1 MFLPGGALGPDL
13 KDWHA
18 CSSELL
24 DPRDSDC
31 EDECELDEQ
40 SLLDVDMEEVSHDN
54 MEMNEKSDCVIV
66 AEVSAEPECGVV
78 RTSRAILVNP
88 EVLSESVSLEKTPQ
102 VKVEN
107 LPPPCKTTKLAPATD
122 RERRKEVGF
131 QSPPLQF
138 FVCKIL
144 PRVCPRYS

>member
-1 MFLPGGALGPDL
+1 MFLPGGALGIDL
-13 KDWHA
+13 KDGHS
-18 CSSELL
+18 CGSELL

-54 MEMNEKSDCVIV
+54 MEMDEKSDCVIV
-66 AEVSAEPECGVV
+66 AEVSAEPECVVV

-102 VKVEN
+102 VKLEN
-107 LPPPCKTTKLAPATD
+107 LPPPCKTAKSAPLL
-122 RERRKEVGF
+122 REREGGK
-131 QSPPLQF
+131 
-138 FVCKIL
+138 
-144 PRVCPRYS
+144 